1 MTKVTCP
8 VSGDKCV
15 ECGLYRGRHIHCSF
29 FKRNIE
35 IDYSQ
40 EEINDRRRKMEE
52 ELTVEGVWDIQKMPK
67 KSS

>member
-1 MTKVTCP
+1 MARTTCP
-8 VSGDKCV
+8 VSGGECV

-35 IDYSQ
+35 IDYLQ
-40 EEINDRRRKMEE
+40 EEIIRRRRMQEQ
-52 ELTVEGVWDIQKMPK
+52 ELTAEGVWDIQRMPK